1 MLSQQ
6 IAALCRSHKLSNS
19 EKARLYHGCGLQCL
33 LEQQMR
39 APRML
44 QNDLSRQIPVNKVV
58 KDIRKQKTAV
68 SSTSTQKETWLSTE
82 VSIRIQWSLIF
93 FQYLNRPSKLHEL
106 STEVTVLREK
116 LKICFAWT
124 WKDKLHYV
132 LIMMALVLQMQSW
145 VSIIYS
151 QAFNFSVNNNTYE
164 IQLTLTYINACKI
177 QLQKKPPSFEKLWL
191 EDYKFTRETSIQ
203 TKTKILVMGQSTSG
217 QSLASISIQ
226 TIPCQSVTIT
236 IYSLREK

>member
-6 IAALCRSHKLSNS
+6 IAALCKSHKLSNS

-106 STEVTVLREK
+106 STKVTVLRAWRK
-116 LKICFAWT
+116 LKF
-124 WKDKLHYV
+124 V
-132 LIMMALVLQMQSW
+132 LLELEKTSYIMYWLW
-145 VSIIYS
+145 WHWFYR
-151 QAFNFSVNNNTYE
+151 
-164 IQLTLTYINACKI
+164 CKA
-177 QLQKKPPSFEKLWL
+177 E
-191 EDYKFTRETSIQ
+191 
-203 TKTKILVMGQSTSG
+203 
-217 QSLASISIQ
+217 
-226 TIPCQSVTIT
+226 
-236 IYSLREK
+236 